1 VPDYSVMTYLQ
12 ARGIPGTSND
22 KSRSRWI
29 EVMGFQFFASREPR
43 EGRYRLISNL
53 DPTGRKIDPSAGD
66 FVWIP
71 DDRSLVLN
79 RGPVTHSMLFSHAVD
94 ESANYF
100 FRYSASGQ
108 IVEQMLVNIEN
119 KGYAVLGINLKNVAI
134 VSVSSDAETQYVT
147 MHAEKVDVRKW

>member
-12 ARGIPGTSND
+12 ARGIPGTSHE
-22 KSRSRWI
+22 KSRARWI
-29 EVMGFQFFASREPR
+29 EVIGFQFFASREPR
-43 EGRYRLISNL
+43 EGRYRVISNL

-71 DDRSLVLN
+71 DDSSLVLN
-79 RGPVTHSMLFSHAVD
+79 RGPVTHSMSFSHAAD

-100 FRYSASGQ
+100 FRYSTSGQ
-108 IVEQMLVNIEN
+108 MVEQMLIDIEN

-134 VSVSSDAETQYVT
+134 VSVSSDTEKQYVT
-147 MHAEKVDVRKW
+147 MQAEHVDIRKW